1 MRYKIGSVNRFY
13 RKILIFTRS
22 LFEFCNSKNHNFLEA
37 VNSTSFKSN
46 SNQNNFEM
54 KIKLII
60 LLIGFSLIGY
70 SQKKVAKN
78 PAKIKPKAEFVADL
92 MSKMTIEE
100 KIYQTVQFTS
110 DGTLTGPKSGDNFI
124 TRIQQGKV
132 GSILNA
138 TGAKETKEIQRIN
151 LENSRLKIP
160 LLFGHDV
167 IHGYKTIFPINLGMA
182 SSFDPKAV
190 ELAAQIAA
198 AEASSAGVHWTFAPM
213 VDIARDARWGR
224 VSEGSG
230 EDGFLGIQMAIANV
244 KGFQGDDL
252 SKNNTILACTKHFAA
267 YGAAEAGRDYNTV
280 DLSERVLRETYLPV
294 FKATVDAGVKTFMT
308 SFNEISGVPS
318 TANKFLLLDVLKG
331 EWNFDGMVVTD
342 YTGINEMVAH
352 GFATDEKNAGELAMN
367 AGVDMD
373 MVGGVY
379 MNYLKKSYDE
389 GKVSLTQIDDACKR
403 ILDVKYDLGLFEDP
417 YRYSDEK
424 REKETLLKPEFL
436 DASLEVAKKSM
447 VLLKNKNNVLPL
459 KNNQKIA
466 FVGPLVTDEYNIIGS
481 WAALGD
487 RNGFSTS
494 VKEGVTNYL
503 KNVSNVTF
511 DQGVEIQSTKRDL
524 MQKALENAKNAD
536 VIVAIMGESE
546 NMSGEAACR
555 TSIDLPGL
563 QKEFLSELKKIG
575 KPIVLVLL
583 NGRPLTL
590 TWENDNMDA
599 ILEAWWPGTRG
610 GDAIAQTLFGANN
623 PSGKLPITFPRNV
636 GQLPLYYNHKNT
648 GRPYLG
654 HTDTEQKY
662 KSQYIDVSNSPLY
675 PFGYGLSYTIFEY
688 SNLKISNDK
697 IKFGERLKV
706 SVDVKNTGNY
716 DGQEVVQLYI
726 RDLVG
731 SVTRPIKELKGFEKI
746 TLSKGETKS
755 VSFEISS
762 EDLKFYNIDMKNVA
776 EAGNFEV
783 FVGGN
788 SDTDRKASFELLK

>member
-1 MRYKIGSVNRFY
+1 
-13 RKILIFTRS
+13 
-22 LFEFCNSKNHNFLEA
+22 
-37 VNSTSFKSN
+37 
-46 SNQNNFEM
+46 M
-54 KIKLII
+54 KIRLII
-60 LLIGFSLIGY
+60 FLLGFSLFGY
-70 SQKKVAKN
+70 SQKKETKKPVS
-78 PAKIKPKAEFVADL
+78 IKPKSEFVSDL

-110 DGTLTGPKSGDNFI
+110 DGTVTGPKSGDNFI

-138 TGAKETKEIQRIN
+138 TGAKETREIQRIN

-182 SSFDPKAV
+182 SSWDPKAV
-190 ELAAQIAA
+190 ELAARVAA
-198 AEASSAGVHWTFAPM
+198 TEASSGGVHWTFAPM
-213 VDIARDARWGR
+213 IDISRDARWGR

-230 EDGFLGIQMAIANV
+230 EDSFLGIQMAIANV

-252 SKNNTILACTKHFAA
+252 SKNNTVLACAKHFAA

-280 DLSERVLRETYLPV
+280 DMSERVLRETYLPA
-294 FKATVDAGVKTFMT
+294 FKATVVAGVKTFMMA
-308 SFNEISGVPS
+308 FNEIAGVPS
-318 TANKFLLLDVLKG
+318 TGSNFLIRDVLKG
-331 EWNFDGMVVTD
+331 EWKFDGLVVSD
-342 YTGINEMVAH
+342 YTGIYEMVAH
-352 GFATDEKNAGELAMN
+352 GFATDDKNAGEIALN

-373 MVGGVY
+373 MVGATY
-379 MNYLKKSYDE
+379 MNHLKKSYDE
-389 GKVSLTQIDDACKR
+389 GNVSLAQIDDACKR

-424 REKETLLKPEFL
+424 REKATVYKPEFL
-436 DASLEVAKKSM
+436 EASLEVAKKSL

-459 KNNQKIA
+459 KANQKIA
-466 FVGPLVTDEYNIIGS
+466 FVGPLVSDEYNIIGS

-487 RNGFSTS
+487 RNGFASS

-511 DQGVEIQSTKRDL
+511 DQGVEIQSTKRDM
-524 MQKALENAKNAD
+524 MQKALDNAKNAD
-536 VIVAIMGESE
+536 VVVAIMGERE
-546 NMSGEAACR
+546 NMTGEAASQ
-555 TSIDLPGL
+555 TNIDLPGL
-563 QKEFLSELKKIG
+563 QREFLTELKKLG

-590 TWENDNMDA
+590 TWENENIDA

-610 GDAIAQTLFGANN
+610 GDAIAQTLYGANN
-623 PSGKLPITFPRNV
+623 PNGKLPMSFPRKV

-654 HTDTEQKY
+654 ISDPEQKY
-662 KSQYIDVSNSPLY
+662 KSQYTDVGNSPLY
-675 PFGYGLSYTIFEY
+675 PFGFGLSYTTFEY
-688 SNLKISNDK
+688 SNIKISSDK
-697 IKFGERLKV
+697 INFNEKLKV

-716 DGQEVVQLYI
+716 EGQEVVQLYI

-731 SVTRPIKELKGFEKI
+731 SVTRPVKELKGFEKI
-746 TLSKGETKS
+746 TLKKGESKT

-762 EDLKFYNIDMKNVA
+762 EDLKFYNIDMKNEA
-776 EAGNFEV
+776 EAGDFEA
-783 FVGGN
+783 FIGTN
-788 SDTDRKASFELLK
+788 SETENKIKFELVK

>member
-1 MRYKIGSVNRFY
+1 MRS
-13 RKILIFTRS
+13 
-22 LFEFCNSKNHNFLEA
+22 
-37 VNSTSFKSN
+37 
-46 SNQNNFEM
+46 
-54 KIKLII
+54 KLII
-60 LLIGFSLIGY
+60 LLLGISFFGF
-70 SQKKVAKN
+70 SQKKNTGKAI
-78 PAKIKPKAEFVADL
+78 KIKPKAEFVADL
-92 MSKMTIEE
+92 MSKMTLEE

-110 DGTLTGPKSGDNFI
+110 DGTVTGPKSGDNFI

-138 TGAKETKEIQRIN
+138 TGAKETREIQRIN

-182 SSFDPKAV
+182 SSWDPKAV
-190 ELAAQIAA
+190 ELAARIAA
-198 AEASSAGVHWTFAPM
+198 TEASSAGVQWTFAPM

-230 EDGFLGIQMAIANV
+230 EDSFLGIQMAVANV

-252 SKNNTILACTKHFAA
+252 SKNNTILACAKHFAA

-280 DLSERVLRETYLPV
+280 DMSERVLRETYLPA
-294 FKATVDAGVKTFMT
+294 FKAAVDAGVKTFMT

-318 TANKFLLLDVLKG
+318 TGSKFLVRDVLKG
-331 EWNFDGMVVTD
+331 EWNFNGMVVTD

-352 GFATDEKNAGELAMN
+352 GFATDNKNAGELAMN

-379 MNYLKKSYDE
+379 MNYLKQSYDE
-389 GKVSLTQIDDACKR
+389 GKVTLAQIDDACKR

-424 REKETLLKPEFL
+424 REKATIYKPEFL
-436 DASLEVAKKSM
+436 EASLEIAKKSL
-447 VLLKNKNNVLPL
+447 VLLKNNNSILPL
-459 KNNQKIA
+459 KANQKIA
-466 FVGPLVTDEYNIIGS
+466 FVGPLVSDEFNIIGS

-487 RNGFSTS
+487 RTGFATS

-511 DQGVEIQSTKRDL
+511 DQGVEIQSSKRDW

-536 VIVAIMGESE
+536 VIVAIMGEKE
-546 NMSGEAACR
+546 NMTGEAASQ
-555 TSIDLPGL
+555 TNIDLPGL
-563 QKEFLSELKKIG
+563 QKEFLAELKKLG

-590 TWENDNMDA
+590 SWENENMDA

-610 GDAIAQTLFGANN
+610 GDAIVQTLFGANN
-623 PSGKLPITFPRNV
+623 PNGKLPMSFPRNV
-636 GQLPLYYNHKNT
+636 GQLPIYYNHKNT

-654 HTDTEQKY
+654 PTDPEQKY
-662 KSQYIDVSNSPLY
+662 KSQYTDVANSPLY
-675 PFGYGLSYTIFEY
+675 AFGFGLSYTTFEY
-688 SNLKISNDK
+688 SNFKISSHK
-697 IKFGERLKV
+697 IKFNEKLKV

-716 DGQEVVQLYI
+716 DGQEIVQLYV

-731 SVTRPIKELKGFEKI
+731 SVTRPVKELKGFEKI
-746 TLSKGETKS
+746 NLKKGETKT

-762 EDLKFYNIDMKNVA
+762 EDLKFYTLEMKNEA
-776 EAGNFEV
+776 EAGSFEV
-783 FVGGN
+783 FVGEN
-788 SDTDRKASFELLK
+788 SNTDRKEYFELIK

>member
-1 MRYKIGSVNRFY
+1 MRS
-13 RKILIFTRS
+13 
-22 LFEFCNSKNHNFLEA
+22 
-37 VNSTSFKSN
+37 
-46 SNQNNFEM
+46 
-54 KIKLII
+54 KLII
-60 LLIGFSLIGY
+60 LFLSVSFLGF
-70 SQKKVAKN
+70 SQKKNTSKTI
-78 PAKIKPKAEFVADL
+78 KIKPKAEFVADL
-92 MSKMTIEE
+92 MSKMTVDE

-110 DGTLTGPKSGDNFI
+110 DGTVTGPKSGDNFI

-138 TGAKETKEIQRIN
+138 TGAKETREIQRIN
-151 LENSRLKIP
+151 LESSRLKIP

-182 SSFDPKAV
+182 SSWDPKAV
-190 ELAAQIAA
+190 ELAARIAA
-198 AEASSAGVHWTFAPM
+198 TEAASAGVHWTFAPM
-213 VDIARDARWGR
+213 VDIARDARWSR

-230 EDGFLGIQMAIANV
+230 EDSFLGTQMAIANV

-252 SKNNTILACTKHFAA
+252 SKTNTILACAKHFAA
-267 YGAAEAGRDYNTV
+267 YGAVESGRDYNTV
-280 DLSERVLRETYLPV
+280 DMSERALRDTYLPA
-294 FKATVDAGVKTFMT
+294 FKATVDAGAKTFMVA
-308 SFNEISGVPS
+308 FNEISGVPS
-318 TANKFLLLDVLKG
+318 TGNEYLIRDILKG
-331 EWNFDGMVVTD
+331 EWKFDGVVVSD
-342 YTGINEMVAH
+342 YTGINELVAH
-352 GFATDEKNAGELAMN
+352 GFASDNKHAAELALR

-373 MVGGVY
+373 MVSAAY
-379 MNYLKKSYDE
+379 MNYLKQSYDE
-389 GKVSLTQIDDACKR
+389 GKVTLAQIDDACKR

-424 REKETLLKPEFL
+424 REKETMYKPEFL
-436 DASLEVAKKSM
+436 EASVEIAKKSL

-466 FVGPLVTDEYNIIGS
+466 FVGPLVSDEYNIIGS

-487 RNGFSTS
+487 RNGVAVS

-511 DQGVEIQSTKRDL
+511 DQGVEIKSTKRDL
-524 MQKALENAKNAD
+524 MQKALDNAKNAD
-536 VIVAIMGESE
+536 VIVAIMGERE
-546 NMSGEAACR
+546 NMTGEAASQ
-555 TSIDLPGL
+555 TNIDLPGL
-563 QKEFLSELKKIG
+563 QKEFLAELKKLG

-590 TWENDNMDA
+590 TWEDENMDA

-610 GDAIAQTLFGANN
+610 GDAIAQTLYGANN
-623 PSGKLPITFPRNV
+623 PNGKLPMTFPRNV

-654 HTDTEQKY
+654 LSDPEQKY
-662 KSQYIDVSNSPLY
+662 KSQYTDVSNAPLY
-675 PFGYGLSYTIFEY
+675 PFGYGLSYTTFEY
-688 SNLKISNDK
+688 SNLKVSSDK
-697 IKFGERLKV
+697 INFGEKLKV

-716 DGQEVVQLYI
+716 DGQEVVQLYV

-731 SVTRPIKELKGFEKI
+731 SVTRPLKELKGFEKI
-746 TLSKGETKS
+746 ALKKGESKT

-776 EAGNFEV
+776 EAGVFEV

-788 SDTDRKASFELLK
+788 SDTDRKVNFELVK

>member
-1 MRYKIGSVNRFY
+1 MVS
-13 RKILIFTRS
+13 IF
-22 LFEFCNSKNHNFLEA
+22 
-37 VNSTSFKSN
+37 
-46 SNQNNFEM
+46 
-54 KIKLII
+54 
-60 LLIGFSLIGY
+60 GY
-70 SQKKVAKN
+70 SQRKETNKTL
-78 PAKIKPKAEFVADL
+78 KIKPKAEFVADL
-92 MSKMTIEE
+92 MSKMTVEE

-110 DGTLTGPKSGDNFI
+110 DGTVTGPKSGDNFI
-124 TRIQQGKV
+124 TRIKQGKV

-138 TGAKETKEIQRIN
+138 TGAKETREIQRIN

-160 LLFGHDV
+160 LIFGHDV

-182 SSFDPKAV
+182 SSWDPKAV
-190 ELAAQIAA
+190 ELAARVAA
-198 AEASSAGVHWTFAPM
+198 TEASSAGIQWTFAPM
-213 VDIARDARWGR
+213 VDISRDPRWGR

-230 EDGFLGIQMAIANV
+230 EDGYLGIQMAIANV

-280 DLSERVLRETYLPV
+280 DLSERVLRETYLPA
-294 FKATVDAGVKTFMT
+294 FKATVNAGVKTFMT

-318 TANKFLLLDVLKG
+318 TANKFLIRDVLKG
-331 EWNFDGMVVTD
+331 EWKFDGMVVTD

-352 GFATDEKNAGELAMN
+352 GFATDDKNAGELAMN

-373 MVGGVY
+373 MVGGIY

-389 GKVSLTQIDDACKR
+389 GKVSLAQIDDACKR

-424 REKETLLKPEFL
+424 REKATIYKPEFL
-436 DASLEVAKKSM
+436 EASLEVAKKSL
-447 VLLKNKNNVLPL
+447 VLLKNNNHILPL
-459 KNNQKIA
+459 NNHQKIA
-466 FVGPLVTDEYNIIGS
+466 FVGPLVSDEFNIIGS

-487 RNGFSTS
+487 RNGFATS

-511 DQGVEIQSTKRDL
+511 DNGIEIKSDKRDWI
-524 MQKALENAKNAD
+524 QKAIDDAKNAD
-536 VIVAIMGESE
+536 VIVAVMGEKE
-546 NMSGEAACR
+546 NMTGEAGSQ
-555 TSIDLPGL
+555 TNIDLPGI
-563 QKEFLSELKKIG
+563 QKEFLAELKKLG
-575 KPIVLVLL
+575 KPVVLVVM

-590 TWENDNMDA
+590 SWENENMDA

-623 PSGKLPITFPRNV
+623 PNGKLPMSFPRNV
-636 GQLPLYYNHKNT
+636 GQVPIYYNHKNT

-654 HTDTEQKY
+654 LTDPEQKY
-662 KSQYIDVSNSPLY
+662 KSRYTDVDNSPLF
-675 PFGYGLSYTIFEY
+675 PFGFGLSYTNFDY
-688 SNLKISNDK
+688 SKITISSDK
-697 IKFGERLKV
+697 IKLNEKLKV
-706 SVDVKNTGNY
+706 SVEVKNTGDF

-731 SVTRPIKELKGFEKI
+731 SVTRPVKELKGFEKVS
-746 TLSKGETKS
+746 LKKGETKT

-762 EDLKFYNIDMKNVA
+762 DDLKFYNLDMKYTA
-776 EAGNFEV
+776 ETGKFDV
-783 FVGGN
+783 FIGGN
-788 SDTDRKASFELLK
+788 SDTNRKVSFELVD

>member
-1 MRYKIGSVNRFY
+1 
-13 RKILIFTRS
+13 
-22 LFEFCNSKNHNFLEA
+22 
-37 VNSTSFKSN
+37 
-46 SNQNNFEM
+46 M
-54 KIKLII
+54 KIRLII
-60 LLIGFSLIGY
+60 FLIGFSLIGY
-70 SQKKVAKN
+70 SQKKAAKN
-78 PAKIKPKAEFVADL
+78 PVKIKPKAEFVADL

-110 DGTLTGPKSGDNFI
+110 DGTVTGPKTGDNFI

-132 GSILNA
+132 GSLLNA
-138 TGAKETKEIQRIN
+138 TGAKATREIQRIN

-182 SSFDPKAV
+182 SSWDPKAV
-190 ELAAQIAA
+190 ELAARVAA
-198 AEASSAGVHWTFAPM
+198 TEASSGGVHWTFAPM

-230 EDGFLGIQMAIANV
+230 EDSFLGIQMAVANV

-252 SKNNTILACTKHFAA
+252 SKTNTILACAKHFAA

-280 DLSERVLRETYLPV
+280 DISERVLRDTYLPA
-294 FKATVDAGVKTFMT
+294 FKATVDAGVKTFMM

-318 TANKFLLLDVLKG
+318 TGSEFLIRDILKG
-331 EWNFDGMVVTD
+331 EWKFEGLVVSD
-342 YTGINEMVAH
+342 YTGIFEMVAH
-352 GFATDEKNAGELAMN
+352 GFATNDKNAGEIAMK
-367 AGVDMD
+367 AGVDID
-373 MVGGVY
+373 MVGGTY
-379 MNYLKKSYDE
+379 MNYSKQSYDE
-389 GKVSLTQIDDACKR
+389 GIVTLAEIDDACKR

-424 REKETLLKPEFL
+424 REKETIYKPEFL
-436 DASLEVAKKSM
+436 DASLEVAKKSL
-447 VLLKNKNNVLPL
+447 VLLKNNNSVLPL

-466 FVGPLVTDEYNIIGS
+466 FVGPLVSDDYNMIGS

-487 RNGFSTS
+487 RNGFATS

-503 KNVSNVTF
+503 KNVSNITF

-555 TSIDLPGL
+555 TNIDLPGL
-563 QKEFLSELKKIG
+563 QKEFLAELKKLG

-590 TWENDNMDA
+590 TWENENIDA

-623 PSGKLPITFPRNV
+623 PNGKLPISFPRNV

-654 HTDTEQKY
+654 PTDPEQKY
-662 KSQYIDVSNSPLY
+662 KSQYIDVVNSPLY
-675 PFGYGLSYTIFEY
+675 SFGYGLSYTTFEY
-688 SNLKISNDK
+688 SNMKISSDK
-697 IKFGERLKV
+697 IKFGEKLKV

-731 SVTRPIKELKGFEKI
+731 SVTRPVKELKGFEKI
-746 TLSKGETKS
+746 TLKKGETKT
-755 VSFEISS
+755 VYFEISS
-762 EDLKFYNIDMKNVA
+762 EDLKFYNINMENIA
-776 EAGNFEV
+776 EAGSFEV

-788 SDTDRKASFELLK
+788 SDTDRKSNFELVK

>member
-1 MRYKIGSVNRFY
+1 
-13 RKILIFTRS
+13 
-22 LFEFCNSKNHNFLEA
+22 
-37 VNSTSFKSN
+37 
-46 SNQNNFEM
+46 M
-54 KIKLII
+54 KINLII
-60 LLIGFSLIGY
+60 LFLAFSLFGY
-70 SQKKVAKN
+70 SQKKAAKKTVN
-78 PAKIKPKAEFVADL
+78 IKPKAEFVADL
-92 MSKMTIEE
+92 MSKMTVDE

-110 DGTLTGPKSGDNFI
+110 DGTVTGPKSGDNFI

-138 TGAKETKEIQRIN
+138 TGSKETREIQRIN
-151 LENSRLKIP
+151 LESSRLKIP

-182 SSFDPKAV
+182 SSWDPKAV
-190 ELAAQIAA
+190 ELAARIAA
-198 AEASSAGVHWTFAPM
+198 TEASAGGVHWTFAPM
-213 VDIARDARWGR
+213 VDIARDARWSR

-230 EDGFLGIQMAIANV
+230 EDSFLGIQMAVANV

-252 SKNNTILACTKHFAA
+252 SKNNTILACAKHFAA

-280 DLSERVLRETYLPV
+280 DMSERVLRDTYLPA
-294 FKATVDAGVKTFMT
+294 FKGMVNAGVKTFMT

-318 TANKFLLLDVLKG
+318 TGSKFLLRDVLKG

-342 YTGINEMVAH
+342 YTSINEMVAH
-352 GFATDEKNAGELAMN
+352 GFATDNKNAGELAMI

-379 MNYLKKSYDE
+379 MNYLKQSYEE
-389 GKVSLTQIDDACKR
+389 GKVTLAQIDDACKR

-424 REKETLLKPEFL
+424 REKATIYKPEFL
-436 DASLEVAKKSM
+436 EASLEIAKKSL

-466 FVGPLVTDEYNIIGS
+466 FVGPLVSDEYNIIGS

-487 RNGFSTS
+487 RNGFAVSL
-494 VKEGVTNYL
+494 KEGVTNYL

-511 DQGVEIQSTKRDL
+511 DEGVEIKSTKRDL
-524 MQKALENAKNAD
+524 MQKALDNAKKAD
-536 VIVAIMGESE
+536 VIVAIMGERE
-546 NMSGEAACR
+546 NMTGEAASQ
-555 TSIDLPGL
+555 TNIDLPGL
-563 QKEFLSELKKIG
+563 QKEFLAELKKLG

-590 TWENDNMDA
+590 TWEDENMDA

-610 GDAIAQTLFGANN
+610 GDAIAQTLYGANN
-623 PSGKLPITFPRNV
+623 PNGKLPMTFPRNV

-654 HTDTEQKY
+654 LSDPEQKY
-662 KSQYIDVSNSPLY
+662 KSQYTDVSNAPLY
-675 PFGYGLSYTIFEY
+675 PFGYGLSYTTFEY
-688 SNLKISNDK
+688 SNLKISSDK
-697 IKFGERLKV
+697 INFGEKLKV
-706 SVDVKNTGNY
+706 SVDVKNTGNH
-716 DGQEVVQLYI
+716 DGQEVVQLYV
-726 RDLVG
+726 RDMVG
-731 SVTRPIKELKGFEKI
+731 SVSRPVKELKGFAKI
-746 TLSKGETKS
+746 ALKKGESKT

-762 EDLKFYNIDMKNVA
+762 EDLKFYNIEMKNVA
-776 EAGNFEV
+776 EAGSFEV

-788 SDTDRKASFELLK
+788 SDTDRKASFELVK

>member
-1 MRYKIGSVNRFY
+1 MRS
-13 RKILIFTRS
+13 
-22 LFEFCNSKNHNFLEA
+22 
-37 VNSTSFKSN
+37 
-46 SNQNNFEM
+46 
-54 KIKLII
+54 KLII
-60 LLIGFSLIGY
+60 LLICVSFFGF
-70 SQKKVAKN
+70 SQKKNTGKAI
-78 PAKIKPKAEFVADL
+78 KIKPKAEFVADL
-92 MSKMTIEE
+92 MSKMTLEE

-110 DGTLTGPKSGDNFI
+110 DGTVTGPKSGDNFI

-138 TGAKETKEIQRIN
+138 TGAKETREIQRIN

-182 SSFDPKAV
+182 SSWDPKSV
-190 ELAAQIAA
+190 ELAARIAA
-198 AEASSAGVHWTFAPM
+198 TEASSAGVQWTFAPM

-230 EDGFLGIQMAIANV
+230 EDSFLGIQMAVANV

-252 SKNNTILACTKHFAA
+252 SKNNTILACAKHFAA

-280 DLSERVLRETYLPV
+280 DMSERVLRDTYLPA

-308 SFNEISGVPS
+308 SFNEIAGVPS
-318 TANKFLLLDVLKG
+318 TGNKFLIRDVLKG
-331 EWNFDGMVVTD
+331 EWNFNGMVVTD

-352 GFATDEKNAGELAMN
+352 GFATDNKNAGELAMN

-379 MNYLKKSYDE
+379 MNYLKQSYDE
-389 GKVSLTQIDDACKR
+389 GKVTLAQIDDACKR

-424 REKETLLKPEFL
+424 REKATIYKPEFL
-436 DASLEVAKKSM
+436 EASLDIAKKSL
-447 VLLKNKNNVLPL
+447 VLLKNNNSILPL
-459 KNNQKIA
+459 KTNQKIA
-466 FVGPLVTDEYNIIGS
+466 FVGPLVSDEFNIIGS

-487 RNGFSTS
+487 RTGFATS

-511 DQGVEIQSTKRDL
+511 DQGVEIQSSKRDW

-536 VIVAIMGESE
+536 VIVAIMGEKE
-546 NMSGEAACR
+546 NMTGEAASQ
-555 TSIDLPGL
+555 TNIDLPGL
-563 QKEFLSELKKIG
+563 QKEFLAELKKLG

-590 TWENDNMDA
+590 SWENENMDA

-623 PSGKLPITFPRNV
+623 PNGKLPMSFPRNV
-636 GQLPLYYNHKNT
+636 GQLPIYYNHKNT

-654 HTDTEQKY
+654 PTDPEQKY
-662 KSQYIDVSNSPLY
+662 KSQYTDVANSPLY
-675 PFGYGLSYTIFEY
+675 AFGFGLSYTTFEY
-688 SNLKISNDK
+688 SNFKISSHK
-697 IKFGERLKV
+697 IKFNEKLKV

-716 DGQEVVQLYI
+716 DGQEIVQLYV

-731 SVTRPIKELKGFEKI
+731 SVTRPVKELKGFEKI
-746 TLSKGETKS
+746 NLKKGETKT

-762 EDLKFYNIDMKNVA
+762 EDLKFYTLEMKNEA
-776 EAGNFEV
+776 EAGSFEV
-783 FVGGN
+783 FVGEN
-788 SDTDRKASFELLK
+788 SNTDRKEYFELIK

>member
-1 MRYKIGSVNRFY
+1 MVSVF
-13 RKILIFTRS
+13 
-22 LFEFCNSKNHNFLEA
+22 
-37 VNSTSFKSN
+37 
-46 SNQNNFEM
+46 
-54 KIKLII
+54 
-60 LLIGFSLIGY
+60 GY
-70 SQKKVAKN
+70 SQNKEANKIV
-78 PAKIKPKAEFVADL
+78 KIKPKAEFVAEL
-92 MSKMTIEE
+92 MSKMTVDE

-110 DGTLTGPKSGDNFI
+110 DGTVTGPKSGDNFI

-138 TGAKETKEIQRIN
+138 TGAKETREIQRIN

-160 LLFGHDV
+160 LLFGQDV

-182 SSFDPKAV
+182 SSWDPKAV
-190 ELAAQIAA
+190 ELAARVAA
-198 AEASSAGVHWTFAPM
+198 TEASSAGVHWTFAPM
-213 VDIARDARWGR
+213 VDIARDPRWGR

-280 DLSERVLRETYLPV
+280 DLSERVLRETYLPA

-318 TANKFLLLDVLKG
+318 TANKFLLRDVLKG
-331 EWNFDGMVVTD
+331 EWKFDGMVVTD

-352 GFATDEKNAGELAMN
+352 GFAGDEKNAGELAMN

-379 MNYLKKSYDE
+379 MNYLKKSYEE
-389 GKVSLTQIDDACKR
+389 GKVALAQIDDACKR

-424 REKETLLKPEFL
+424 REKATIYKPEFL
-436 DASLEVAKKSM
+436 DASLEVAKKSL
-447 VLLKNKNNVLPL
+447 VLLKNSNQILPL

-466 FVGPLVTDEYNIIGS
+466 FVGPLVSDEFNIIGS

-487 RNGFSTS
+487 RSGFATS

-511 DQGVEIQSTKRDL
+511 DDGVEIKSTKRDWI
-524 MQKALENAKNAD
+524 QKALDNAEKAD
-536 VIVAIMGESE
+536 VIVAVMGERE
-546 NMSGEAACR
+546 NMTGEAGSQ
-555 TSIDLPGL
+555 TNIDLPGI
-563 QKEFLSELKKIG
+563 QKEFLAELKKLG
-575 KPIVLVLL
+575 KPVVLVLL

-590 TWENDNMDA
+590 SWENENMDA

-610 GDAIAQTLFGANN
+610 GDAIAQTLFGDNN
-623 PSGKLPITFPRNV
+623 PNGKLPMSFPRNV
-636 GQLPLYYNHKNT
+636 GQLPIYYNHKNT

-654 HTDTEQKY
+654 KSDPEQKY
-662 KSQYIDVSNSPLY
+662 KSRYTDVDNSPLF
-675 PFGYGLSYTIFEY
+675 PFGFGLSYTTFEY
-688 SNLKISNDK
+688 SNLKLSSDK
-697 IKFGERLKV
+697 IRFNEKLKV
-706 SVDVKNTGNY
+706 SVEVKNTGNF

-731 SVTRPIKELKGFEKI
+731 SVTRPVKELKGFEKVS
-746 TLSKGETKS
+746 LKKGETKT
-755 VSFEISS
+755 VAFEISS
-762 EDLKFYNIDMKNVA
+762 EDLKFYNLEMKHEA
-776 EAGNFEV
+776 EAGKFEV
-783 FVGGN
+783 FVSGN
-788 SDTDRKASFELLK
+788 SDTNRKVGFELLK

>member
-1 MRYKIGSVNRFY
+1 
-13 RKILIFTRS
+13 
-22 LFEFCNSKNHNFLEA
+22 
-37 VNSTSFKSN
+37 
-46 SNQNNFEM
+46 M

-60 LLIGFSLIGY
+60 LLVGFSLFGY
-70 SQKKVAKN
+70 SQKKSAKKSV
-78 PAKIKPKAEFVADL
+78 KIKPKAEFVSDL
-92 MSKMTIEE
+92 MAKMTVEE

-110 DGTLTGPKSGDNFI
+110 DGTVTGPKSGDNFI

-138 TGAKETKEIQRIN
+138 TGSKETREIQRIN

-182 SSFDPKAV
+182 SSWDPTAV
-190 ELAAQIAA
+190 ELAARIAA
-198 AEASSAGVHWTFAPM
+198 TEASAGGVHWTFAPM
-213 VDIARDARWGR
+213 VDIARDARWSR

-230 EDGFLGIQMAIANV
+230 EDNFLGTQMAIANV

-252 SKNNTILACTKHFAA
+252 SKNNTILACAKHFAA

-280 DLSERVLRETYLPV
+280 DMSERVLRETYLPA
-294 FKATVDAGVKTFMT
+294 FKATVDAGAKTFMVA
-308 SFNEISGVPS
+308 FNEIAGVPS
-318 TANKFLLLDVLKG
+318 TGNEFLVRDVLKG
-331 EWNFDGMVVTD
+331 EWKFEGVVVSD
-342 YTGINEMVAH
+342 YTGINELVAH
-352 GFATDEKNAGELAMN
+352 GFATDNKNAAELALK

-373 MVGGVY
+373 MVSAAY
-379 MNYLKKSYDE
+379 MNYLKQSYDE
-389 GKVSLTQIDDACKR
+389 GKVTLAQIDDACKR

-424 REKETLLKPEFL
+424 REKATIYKPEFL
-436 DASLEVAKKSM
+436 EASLEIAKKSL
-447 VLLKNKNNVLPL
+447 VLLKNKNNILPL

-466 FVGPLVTDEYNIIGS
+466 FVGPLVSDEYNIIGS

-487 RNGFSTS
+487 RNGFATS

-511 DQGVEIQSTKRDL
+511 DQGVEIKSTKRDL
-524 MQKALENAKNAD
+524 MKKALDNAKNAD
-536 VIVAIMGESE
+536 VIVAIMGERE
-546 NMSGEAACR
+546 NMTGEAASQ
-555 TSIDLPGL
+555 TNIDLPGL
-563 QKEFLSELKKIG
+563 QKEFLAELKKLG
-575 KPIVLVLL
+575 KPIVLVLF

-590 TWENDNMDA
+590 TWEDENMDA

-623 PSGKLPITFPRNV
+623 PNGKLPMTFPRNV

-654 HTDTEQKY
+654 PTDPEQKY
-662 KSQYIDVSNSPLY
+662 KSQYTDVSNTPLY
-675 PFGYGLSYTIFEY
+675 PFGFGLSYTTFEY
-688 SNLKISNDK
+688 SNLKISSDK
-697 IKFGERLKV
+697 IKFDEKLKV

-731 SVTRPIKELKGFEKI
+731 SVTRPVKELKGFEKI
-746 TLSKGETKS
+746 TLKKGEAKT

-776 EAGNFEV
+776 EAGSFEV
-783 FVGGN
+783 FVGEN
-788 SDTDRKASFELLK
+788 SDTDRKASFQLFK

>member
-1 MRYKIGSVNRFY
+1 
-13 RKILIFTRS
+13 
-22 LFEFCNSKNHNFLEA
+22 
-37 VNSTSFKSN
+37 
-46 SNQNNFEM
+46 M

-60 LLIGFSLIGY
+60 LLVGFSLIGY
-70 SQKKVAKN
+70 SQKKAAKA
-78 PAKIKPKAEFVADL
+78 PVKIKPKAEFVADL

-110 DGTLTGPKSGDNFI
+110 DGTVTGPKSGDNFI

-132 GSILNA
+132 GSLLNA
-138 TGAKETKEIQRIN
+138 TGANATREIQRIN

-182 SSFDPKAV
+182 CSWDPKAV
-190 ELAAQIAA
+190 ELAARVAA
-198 AEASSAGVHWTFAPM
+198 TEASSGGVHWTFAPM

-230 EDGFLGIQMAIANV
+230 EDSFLGIQMAVANV

-252 SKNNTILACTKHFAA
+252 SKTNTILACAKHFAA
-267 YGAAEAGRDYNTV
+267 YGAAESGRDYNTV
-280 DLSERVLRETYLPV
+280 DISERVLRDTYLPA
-294 FKATVDAGVKTFMT
+294 FKATVDAGVKTFMM

-318 TANKFLLLDVLKG
+318 TGSKFLIRDILKG
-331 EWNFDGMVVTD
+331 EWKFDGLVVSD
-342 YTGINEMVAH
+342 YTGIFEMVAH
-352 GFATDEKNAGELAMN
+352 GFATDDKNAGELALN
-367 AGVDMD
+367 AGVDID
-373 MVGGVY
+373 MVGATY
-379 MNYLKKSYDE
+379 MNYTKQSYDE
-389 GKVSLTQIDDACKR
+389 GKVTLAEIDAACKR
-403 ILDVKYDLGLFEDP
+403 ILDAKYDLGLFEDP

-424 REKETLLKPEFL
+424 REKETIYKPEFL
-436 DASLEVAKKSM
+436 EASLEVAKKSL

-459 KNNQKIA
+459 KTNQKIA
-466 FVGPLVTDEYNIIGS
+466 FVGPLVSDEYNMIGS

-487 RNGFSTS
+487 RNGFATS

-511 DQGVEIQSTKRDL
+511 DQGVEIQSAKRDM
-524 MQKALENAKNAD
+524 MQKALDNAKTAD

-555 TSIDLPGL
+555 TNIDLPGL
-563 QKEFLSELKKIG
+563 QKEFLSELKKLG

-610 GDAIAQTLFGANN
+610 GDAIAQTLFGSNN
-623 PSGKLPITFPRNV
+623 PNGKLPITFPRNV

-654 HTDTEQKY
+654 PTDPEQKY
-662 KSQYIDVSNSPLY
+662 KSQYIDVGNSPLY
-675 PFGYGLSYTIFEY
+675 PFGYGLSYTTFEY
-688 SNLKISNDK
+688 SNMKISNDK
-697 IKFGERLKV
+697 IKFGEKLKV

-731 SVTRPIKELKGFEKI
+731 SVTRPMKELKGFEKI
-746 TLSKGETKS
+746 TLKIGETKS

-788 SDTDRKASFELLK
+788 SDTDRKANFELVK

>member
-1 MRYKIGSVNRFY
+1 MGSILGY
-13 RKILIFTRS
+13 GQRK
-22 LFEFCNSKNHNFLEA
+22 EA
-37 VNSTSFKSN
+37 NKTV
-46 SNQNNFEM
+46 
-54 KIKLII
+54 
-60 LLIGFSLIGY
+60 
-70 SQKKVAKN
+70 
-78 PAKIKPKAEFVADL
+78 KIKPKAEFVADL
-92 MSKMTIEE
+92 MSKMTVEE

-110 DGTLTGPKSGDNFI
+110 DGTVTGPKSGDNFI
-124 TRIQQGKV
+124 TRIKQGKV

-182 SSFDPKAV
+182 SSWDPKAV
-190 ELAAQIAA
+190 ELAARIAA
-198 AEASSAGVHWTFAPM
+198 TEASSAGVQWTFAPM
-213 VDIARDARWGR
+213 VDITRDARWGR

-230 EDGFLGIQMAIANV
+230 EDSFLGVQMAVANV

-280 DLSERVLRETYLPV
+280 DMSERVLRETYLPA

-308 SFNEISGVPS
+308 SFNEISGIPS
-318 TANKFLLLDVLKG
+318 TANRFLIRDVLKG
-331 EWNFDGMVVTD
+331 EWKFEGMVVTD

-424 REKETLLKPEFL
+424 REKATIYKPEFL
-436 DASLEVAKKSM
+436 EASLEVAKKSL
-447 VLLKNKNNVLPL
+447 VLLKNNNHILPL

-466 FVGPLVTDEYNIIGS
+466 FVGPLVSDEYNIIGS

-487 RNGFSTS
+487 RNGFATS

-511 DQGVEIQSTKRDL
+511 DDGVEMSGTKRDW
-524 MQKALENAKNAD
+524 MQKAIDNAKKAD
-536 VIVAIMGESE
+536 VIVAVMGERE
-546 NMSGEAACR
+546 NMTGEAASQ
-555 TSIDLPGL
+555 TNIDLPGI
-563 QKEFLSELKKIG
+563 QKEFLAELKKLG
-575 KPIVLVLL
+575 KPMVLVLL

-590 TWENDNMDA
+590 SWENENMDA

-623 PSGKLPITFPRNV
+623 PNGKLPMSFPRNI

-654 HTDTEQKY
+654 LSDPEQKY
-662 KSQYIDVSNSPLY
+662 KSRYTDVDNSCLFS
-675 PFGYGLSYTIFEY
+675 FGFGLSYTNFDY
-688 SNLKISNDK
+688 SKITISSDK
-697 IKFGERLKV
+697 IKFNEKLKV
-706 SVDVKNTGNY
+706 SVDVKNTGSF

-731 SVTRPIKELKGFEKI
+731 SVTRPVKELKGFEKVS
-746 TLSKGETKS
+746 LKKGETKS
-755 VSFEISS
+755 VSFEIFS
-762 EDLKFYNIDMKNVA
+762 EDLKFYTLDMKYEA
-776 EAGNFEV
+776 EAGKFDV

-788 SDTDRKASFELLK
+788 SDTNRKVSFELVK

>member
-1 MRYKIGSVNRFY
+1 
-13 RKILIFTRS
+13 
-22 LFEFCNSKNHNFLEA
+22 
-37 VNSTSFKSN
+37 
-46 SNQNNFEM
+46 M
-54 KIKLII
+54 KIRLII
-60 LLIGFSLIGY
+60 LLIGFSLFGY
-70 SQKKVAKN
+70 SQKKSVNKTV
-78 PAKIKPKAEFVADL
+78 KIKPKAEFVDEL

-110 DGTLTGPKSGDNFI
+110 DGTVTGPKSGVNFI
-124 TRIQQGKV
+124 TLIQQGKV

-138 TGAKETKEIQRIN
+138 TGAKETREIQRIN

-190 ELAAQIAA
+190 ELAARIAA
-198 AEASSAGVHWTFAPM
+198 TEAASGGVHWTFAPM
-213 VDIARDARWGR
+213 VDIARDARWSR

-230 EDGFLGIQMAIANV
+230 EDNFLGIQMAVANV

-252 SKNNTILACTKHFAA
+252 SKTNTILACAKHFAA

-280 DLSERVLRETYLPV
+280 DMSERVLRDTYLPA
-294 FKATVDAGVKTFMT
+294 FKATVDAGVKTFMVA
-308 SFNEISGVPS
+308 FNEIAGVPS
-318 TANKFLLLDVLKG
+318 TGSKFLIRDVLKG
-331 EWNFDGMVVTD
+331 EWKFDGLVVSD
-342 YTGINEMVAH
+342 YTGINELVAH
-352 GFATDEKNAGELAMN
+352 GFATDNKNAGELALQ

-373 MVGGVY
+373 MVGGAF
-379 MNYLKKSYDE
+379 MNYMKSSYDE
-389 GKVSLTQIDDACKR
+389 GKLTLAQIDDACKR

-424 REKETLLKPEFL
+424 REKETIYKPEFL
-436 DASLEVAKKSM
+436 EASLEIAKKSL
-447 VLLKNKNNVLPL
+447 VLLKNNNNILPL
-459 KNNQKIA
+459 KTNQKIA
-466 FVGPLVTDEYNIIGS
+466 FVGPLVSDEFNIIGS

-487 RNGFSTS
+487 RSGFATS

-511 DQGVEIQSTKRDL
+511 DQGVEIQSAKRDL
-524 MQKALENAKNAD
+524 MQRALENAKNAD
-536 VIVAIMGESE
+536 VIVAIMGEKE
-546 NMSGEAACR
+546 NMTGEAASQ
-555 TSIDLPGL
+555 TKIDLPGL
-563 QKEFLSELKKIG
+563 QKEFLAELKKLG

-590 TWENDNMDA
+590 TWENENMDA

-623 PSGKLPITFPRNV
+623 PNGKLPMSFPRNV

-654 HTDTEQKY
+654 LTDPEQKY
-662 KSQYIDVSNSPLY
+662 KSRYTDVDSSPLY
-675 PFGYGLSYTIFEY
+675 PFGFGLSYTTFEY
-688 SNLKISNDK
+688 SNMKISSDK
-697 IKFGERLKV
+697 IKFIEKLKV

-716 DGQEVVQLYI
+716 DGQEIVQLYI

-731 SVTRPIKELKGFEKI
+731 SVTRPVKELKGFEKI
-746 TLSKGETKS
+746 NLKKGETKT

-762 EDLKFYNIDMKNVA
+762 EDLKFYTIEMKNEA

-783 FVGGN
+783 FVGEN
-788 SDTDRKASFELLK
+788 SNTDRKANFELVH